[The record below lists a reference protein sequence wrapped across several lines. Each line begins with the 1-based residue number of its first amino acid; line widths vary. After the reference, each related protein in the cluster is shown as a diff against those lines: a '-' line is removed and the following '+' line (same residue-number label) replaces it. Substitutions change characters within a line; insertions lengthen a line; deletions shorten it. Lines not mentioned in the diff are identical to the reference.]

1 MQRTNSYFKK
11 LKTERPITG
20 YLAQNIANA
29 LTPNNKSLI
38 AKRQFRLQSNKE
50 NIPFLNDVKKSQK
63 SKQVKIIE
71 L

>member
-38 AKRQFRLQSNKE
+38 AKR
-50 NIPFLNDVKKSQK
+50 
-63 SKQVKIIE
+63 
-71 L
+71 